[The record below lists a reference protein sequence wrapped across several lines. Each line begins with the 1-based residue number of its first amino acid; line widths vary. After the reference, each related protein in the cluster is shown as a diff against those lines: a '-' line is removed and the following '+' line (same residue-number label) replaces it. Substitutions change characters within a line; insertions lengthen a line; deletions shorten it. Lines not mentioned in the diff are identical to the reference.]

1 MAEAVLCDGRVDGGA
16 EGDGS
21 DLPAAAAA
29 PMPDIASATA
39 PASEKADPATDS
51 IEGGGEQSEGEG
63 GRRQVGEGAEDSG
76 ETDIGACGV
85 LERLGAEVAEGLRC
99 DDDILTAFFFPL

>member
-1 MAEAVLCDGRVDGGA
+1 
-16 EGDGS
+16 
-21 DLPAAAAA
+21 
-29 PMPDIASATA
+29 MPDTASATA
-39 PASEKADPATDS
+39 PASEEADPATDS

-63 GRRQVGEGAEDSG
+63 GRRQGGGGAEDSG

-99 DDDILTAFFFPL
+99 DDDILAAKGYQYTIKYRKVRKVQRSTNGVKKSNSK